1 MTQRLLLISQVLLET
16 LLAADLRVLNPEEP
30 NPALYE
36 YGSPEI
42 DRISELVARHSSNPA
57 KLQGILNEELRMYY
71 ARNGKYASRQPL
83 ENIVGETIVNGN
95 DATNEKYGHMI
106 AVPSGTCCLRSLLLV
121 SLLAFAQ
128 SQTEVTPWVRT
139 KYTQESSR
147 ALQVATTLAY
157 VGGAVAVVGL
167 TCAVAP
173 PVCIGGFTWV
183 AGAAGSA
190 GTAAIATGSVG
201 AVAAIAAPTTAV
213 SLGGLAL
220 TGAGA
225 VCTII
230 GETARRADINS
241 ILASDPD
248 LTADQIAELTAMQ
261 WGTNTRR
268 LLAITPAGGFSK
280 IFKAGTIVANAATV
294 YSRVVGAGK
303 RILNGAHMM
312 VKKARDNHLAN
323 VSANASSEK
332 TKATRAALDNVYDA
346 YQALQQETFSETAV
360 HEFNDSLAEFNRA
373 DA

>member
-1 MTQRLLLISQVLLET
+1 MTKRLLLISQVLLET

-71 ARNGKYASRQPL
+71 ARNGKYASRQPI
-83 ENIVGETIVNGN
+83 ENIVGETILNGN

-106 AVPSGTCCLRSLLLV
+106 AVPSGTCSLRSLLLV

-128 SQTEVTPWVRT
+128 SQTEVTPWLRT
-139 KYTQESSR
+139 KYTEQSSI
-147 ALQVATTLAY
+147 ALQVATTLGY
-157 VGGAVAVVGL
+157 VGGAIAVVGL

-190 GTAAIATGSVG
+190 GTAAIATGSAG

-220 TGAGA
+220 AGAGA
-225 VCTII
+225 ACTII

-248 LTADQIAELTAMQ
+248 LTEQQTRELQAMQ
-261 WGTNTRR
+261 WGTTARR
-268 LLAITPAGGFSK
+268 LLAITPDGGFSTA
-280 IFKAGTIVANAATV
+280 FKGATLVANAATV
-294 YSRVVGAGK
+294 YHRVEGTGE
-303 RILNGAHMM
+303 RILNAAHSQ
-312 VKKARDNHLAN
+312 VKKANAN
-323 VSANASSEK
+323 YKSNNTEATEAALHKVYNAYEALQQDPFSEK
-332 TKATRAALDNVYDA
+332 T
-346 YQALQQETFSETAV
+346 LQK
-360 HEFNDSLAEFNRA
+360 FNDSLAEFNRV
-373 DA
+373 DAGEKL